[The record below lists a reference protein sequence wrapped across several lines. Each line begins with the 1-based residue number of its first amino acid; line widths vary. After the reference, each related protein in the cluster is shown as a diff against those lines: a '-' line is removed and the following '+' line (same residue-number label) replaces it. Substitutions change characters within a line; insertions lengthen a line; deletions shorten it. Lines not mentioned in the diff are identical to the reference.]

1 MVEIRTTR
9 VLLLGLV
16 VVTGYGCYLLIAP
29 FLKAIL
35 FASVTAVLLYPLY
48 RKMRRSVTNRNVASL
63 LATLAVVSLAA
74 VCSMLLGHALAR
86 EIHEIYDLLHANGN
100 GREHLGAYL
109 LSLTEGAAVFAARYL
124 PLSALDVRATVT
136 AESHNLVTAIVNSAG
151 AFVRGVGAFVG
162 NAAVCFFILFFFF
175 RDGRRMIRRVCAW
188 LPLRIEQSKRLLRR
202 IEQTLRAVVYGTLA
216 IAALQGAL
224 TGTAFWILGLTSPV
238 LWTIITAIC
247 ALIPVIGTG
256 FVLFPAVAMLVF
268 SGHWVKALLL
278 LAWGLLI
285 VHPIDNVFRPYL
297 IGNKTELSTL
307 FVFFSLLGGLRVFGA
322 AGIFLGPVILSA
334 ALALFGFLREEAR
347 RGTLGLGLS
356 PLRFRT
362 AASSSATQARIR
374 TRAQV

>member
-1 MVEIRTTR
+1 
-9 VLLLGLV
+9 
-16 VVTGYGCYLLIAP
+16 
-29 FLKAIL
+29 
-35 FASVTAVLLYPLY
+35 
-48 RKMRRSVTNRNVASL
+48 
-63 LATLAVVSLAA
+63 
-74 VCSMLLGHALAR
+74 
-86 EIHEIYDLLHANGN
+86 
-100 GREHLGAYL
+100 
-109 LSLTEGAAVFAARYL
+109 
-124 PLSALDVRATVT
+124 
-136 AESHNLVTAIVNSAG
+136 
-151 AFVRGVGAFVG
+151 
-162 NAAVCFFILFFFF
+162 
-175 RDGRRMIRRVCAW
+175 
-188 LPLRIEQSKRLLRR
+188 
-202 IEQTLRAVVYGTLA
+202 LRAVVYGTLA